1 MDSATRSFIGT
12 AREFLDDVQGRQHL
26 PVKEETVHQLDELV
40 KTLEQADPLGEEER
54 SPGERQ
60 ALGASEGLLESVELS
75 PEDSLTPGEKAA
87 QQAAGAGA
95 S

>member
-1 MDSATRSFIGT
+1 MDSATRKFVGT
-12 AREFLDDVQGRQHL
+12 AREFLNELQGRQHMPFKQDTVNGL
-26 PVKEETVHQLDELV
+26 DVLVKE
-40 KTLEQADPLGEEER
+40 LEQADPLGDEEM

-87 QQAAGAGA
+87 QQAASAGA